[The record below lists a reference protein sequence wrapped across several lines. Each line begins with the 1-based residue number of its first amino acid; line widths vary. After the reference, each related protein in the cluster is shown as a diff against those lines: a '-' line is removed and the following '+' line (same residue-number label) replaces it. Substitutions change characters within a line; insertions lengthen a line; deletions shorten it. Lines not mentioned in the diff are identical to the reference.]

1 MTAAVQGWLQ
11 EMSAQPKDEKETKER
26 KNGNGNVIGF
36 IKAGL
41 SSFEKNGNGSNGTLP
56 ECYRSITCDLSM
68 LDTKQVIF

>member
-1 MTAAVQGWLQ
+1 MQGALASSD
-11 EMSAQPKDEKETKER
+11 ERPTLREDEKEMKE